1 VSRVQIPSGP
11 FTIEENI
18 MSVIINL
25 TVIEKIIIVFVLTF
39 LYGLERQRSHKPI
52 GLGAFVLVA
61 TGSCALT
68 LVAVQLS
75 LTISLPLLSAIV
87 TGIGFLGA
95 GALMGGNASERNY
108 GFTTAASVWLF
119 AIFGVIM
126 GLGIY
131 DIAGVIYLLVWIVV
145 FFDRLLEKKFMNS
158 YKREL
163 GITTKGFV
171 DKKEITNILSKYCTS
186 FKLIKV
192 EMGRGKKG
200 VLVKY
205 LIEGLRKDIDSI
217 LKEFYDKKWC
227 ISVSLN

>member
-1 VSRVQIPSGP
+1 
-11 FTIEENI
+11 
-18 MSVIINL
+18 MALIINL
-25 TVIEKIIIVFVLTF
+25 TIIEKVVVVFVLTF

-52 GLGAFVLVA
+52 GLGTFVLVA

-68 LVAVQLS
+68 IVATE
-75 LTISLPLLSAIV
+75 LTLAIALPLLSAIV

-95 GALMGGNASERNY
+95 GALMGGSSAERNY

-119 AIFGVIM
+119 AIFGIIM
-126 GLGIY
+126 GLGYYGTATLIY
-131 DIAGVIYLLVWIVV
+131 ALVWVVV

-163 GITTKGFV
+163 AITTKGFV
-171 DKKEITNILSKYCTS
+171 DKKEITDILAKYCTS

-192 EMGRGKKG
+192 EVGRGKKE

-205 LIEGLRKDIDSI
+205 LIEGLRKDIESI
-217 LKEFYDKKWC
+217 LKEFYDQKWC
-227 ISVSLN
+227 VSVSLN